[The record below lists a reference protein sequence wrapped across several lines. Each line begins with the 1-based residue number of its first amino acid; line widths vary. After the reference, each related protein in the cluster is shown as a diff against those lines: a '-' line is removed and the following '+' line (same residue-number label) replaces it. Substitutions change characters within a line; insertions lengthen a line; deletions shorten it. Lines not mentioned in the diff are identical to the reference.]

1 MKRKIEDFFYKIMTF
16 RTPLIHPYMTKVLM
30 EIGQNVIFLFPFTL
44 HLFFQYIIT
53 NIYLLHTIMF

>member
-1 MKRKIEDFFYKIMTF
+1 MKRKIEDFLNKIMTF

-44 HLFFQYIIT
+44 HLFSSIS
-53 NIYLLHTIMF
+53 